1 MSRIFKKILGKE
13 EEKEEEEIIEEEKP
27 LSHFPSVSEKAMAI
41 KPMSMRSMDDID
53 SIVNEVNDGNIV
65 ILRYDD
71 MASEP
76 EKLKMALER
85 LKERILDIGGDM
97 VLVKSGKNS
106 PLLIA
111 PRFVEIWRTPK
122 EE

>member
-13 EEKEEEEIIEEEKP
+13 EEKEEIIEEHVEP
-27 LSHFPSVSEKAMAI
+27 AHFPSVSEKAMAI
-41 KPMSMRSMDDID
+41 KPMNMKSIEDID

-76 EKLKMALER
+76 DKLKMALER

-97 VLVKSGKNS
+97 VLIKSGKNS

-111 PRFVEIWRTPK
+111 PRFVEIWRTVPS
-122 EE
+122 ER

>member
-1 MSRIFKKILGKE
+1 MSRIFRKILGKE
-13 EEKEEEEIIEEEKP
+13 EEKEEVIEEQPETP
-27 LSHFPSVSEKAMAI
+27 HFPSVSEKAMAI
-41 KPMSMRSMDDID
+41 KPMNMKSIEDID

-76 EKLKMALER
+76 DKLKMALER

-97 VLVKSGKNS
+97 VLIKSGKNS

-111 PRFVEIWRTPK
+111 PRFVEIWRTPS
-122 EE
+122 EG

>member
-1 MSRIFKKILGKE
+1 
-13 EEKEEEEIIEEEKP
+13 
-27 LSHFPSVSEKAMAI
+27 
-41 KPMSMRSMDDID
+41 
-53 SIVNEVNDGNIV
+53 
-65 ILRYDD
+65 